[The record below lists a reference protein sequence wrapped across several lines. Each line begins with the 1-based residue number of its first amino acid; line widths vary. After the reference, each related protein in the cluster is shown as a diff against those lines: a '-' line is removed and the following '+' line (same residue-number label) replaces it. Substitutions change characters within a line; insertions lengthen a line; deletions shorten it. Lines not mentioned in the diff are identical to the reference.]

1 MFAPQDSGH
10 TPDWWLVEQAGKPGV
25 SVAGLA
31 LKHGVNANQLRR
43 WMRLQHLL
51 RALPLPTLLPVTPAQ
66 PPAVGVATEVHA
78 SPIIEIA
85 LAGAVVHVPEAAHQM
100 ALADAKRANEGREFS
115 RLGSASAFP
124 DVAGFDDGGAGFEI
138 PARGTTRGCYLPS
151 NSRLA
156 MRCF

>member
-1 MFAPQDSGH
+1 
-10 TPDWWLVEQAGKPGV
+10 
-25 SVAGLA
+25 VAGLA

-66 PPAVGVATEVHA
+66 PPAVGAATEVHA
-78 SPIIEIA
+78 SPIIETA
-85 LAGAVVHVPEAAHQM
+85 LAGAVVHVPAAAHQM
-100 ALADAKRANEGREFS
+100 ALAHAKRANEGSELS

-124 DVAGFDDGGAGFEI
+124 DIAVFDDGAGFEI
-138 PARGTTRGCYLPS
+138 PARGTTRGCYLFS

-156 MRCF
+156 MRRF